1 MKNEFWFRL
10 AKTVAINI
18 IGVVILFKTIAYATL
33 HEYNELSLLGWMALF
48 ILAAIGLNFVR
59 KDYAKPTNE
68 ELAEVAIGGFIYALK
83 RKTNEIEKNE
93 SAEQILNDTSV
104 GEVIKKYMNEGE

>member
-10 AKTVAINI
+10 AKTVVINI
-18 IGVVILFKTIAYATL
+18 IGVVILFKTISYAAL

-48 ILAAIGLNFVR
+48 ILAAIGLHFVR

-68 ELAEVAIGGFIYALK
+68 ELAEIAIGGFIYALK
-83 RKTNEIEKNE
+83 RKVNVTEKNE
-93 SAEQILNDTSV
+93 SDEQVLNDTPV
-104 GEVIKKYMNEGE
+104 GEVIKKFMNEGE